1 MTDLINSAAGA
12 KMMQLK
18 QEIIDLKAQLKACD
32 NAAEVAS
39 LKKIIMEKETYY
51 YILAD
56 KVKMNNKPM

>member
-18 QEIIDLKAQLKACD
+18 QEIIDLKAQLKSCD

>member
-32 NAAEVAS
+32 NVAEVAS